1 MSRGTLMGLLTRGSG
16 GKTPAASLGA
26 QSTHPKAAAPDP
38 GPVSRWAHVGPR
50 GIVWSVLRLCQAFGP
65 LGFPEKM
72 QLCPHPHPRPQGAPR
87 GGCAP
92 CALWPGVGV
101 CLGEGTQ
108 EGLRTER
115 AGKENDRLTSGAVV
129 SRGGRAWPDAFARL
143 ARVWPQVGGEASGQQ
158 DAPAQS
164 PARPCTCPAGRLAR
178 WEAPEPSS
186 PPRLGPAS
194 GPICLVSP
202 DLPRDLQLQL
212 PGGLCYSPSV
222 HP

>member
-38 GPVSRWAHVGPR
+38 GPVSCWAHVGPR

-101 CLGEGTQ
+101 CLGEEGTQ

-129 SRGGRAWPDAFARL
+129 SRGGRAWPGAFARL
-143 ARVWPQVGGEASGQQ
+143 ARVWPPGEVGASRAEFPAKAGAWFWPHLSSVAGFAQRPSASASGWLMLQSLC
-158 DAPAQS
+158 APVVLPWNS
-164 PARPCTCPAGRLAR
+164 RPPGAREGDITRQG
-178 WEAPEPSS
+178 S
-186 PPRLGPAS
+186 
-194 GPICLVSP
+194 
-202 DLPRDLQLQL
+202 LQM
-212 PGGLCYSPSV
+212 
-222 HP
+222 